1 MSKWFLENNLK
12 IVVKFINMFINDL
25 CYFNKM
31 YELISVF
38 VIFNLFWILFKKKR
52 CKVMWLYSKML

>member
-12 IVVKFINMFINDL
+12 IVVKFINMFRNDL

-31 YELISVF
+31 YELISVC
-38 VIFNLFWILFKKKR
+38 VIFNLFWILFKKKDV
-52 CKVMWLYSKML
+52 K